1 MELFEALFNDRI
13 RLSRKEWSILVE
25 NKLDGSTCEG
35 RMMRCLARVPDLMQ
49 RGRIALRTK
58 SSVQLLIAE
67 ARHLYHI
74 LKAILIELHDPL
86 NAVQEPSNDGGPQA
100 AARSMKLHAHYQRTY
115 GLGLAICMFFNC
127 ILNAL
132 DLNDTV
138 LEMESTHFCRDSL
151 KLADQA
157 SRYRPLGASFV
168 MLCLVGAW
176 CGSRD
181 EATRATVESTL
192 VDYGMDYPGAY
203 TGTLKVELEYT
214 SQRLRLLE
222 T

>member
-13 RLSRKEWSILVE
+13 RFSRKEWSILVE
-25 NKLDGSTCEG
+25 NELDGSTCEG
-35 RMMRCLARVPDLMQ
+35 RMMCCLARLPDLMQ

-58 SSVQLLIAE
+58 SNVQIIIAE
-67 ARHLYHI
+67 GRHQYHI
-74 LKAILIELHDPL
+74 LKAILSELHDRL
-86 NAVQEPSNDGGPQA
+86 NAVQEPSNDGGPQVA
-100 AARSMKLHAHYQRTY
+100 SRSMRLHAHYQRTY
-115 GLGLAICMFFNC
+115 GLALAICMFFNC

-132 DLNDTV
+132 DPNDTV

-151 KLADQA
+151 RLAYQA

-192 VDYGMDYPGAY
+192 VDYGMDFPGAY
-203 TGTLKVELEYT
+203 TEKLMVELECT